1 MKMTE
6 KEAEARFGKD
16 AIKKLIDMP
25 AEPTS
30 RYIYP
35 AFEPQHVGMAE
46 FEAGP
51 VLVEGGILR
60 AYYFQ
65 PENAD
70 DWEFGKMNGI
80 EYGEIEYIEFE
91 ENV

>member
-1 MKMTE
+1 
-6 KEAEARFGKD
+6 
-16 AIKKLIDMP
+16 
-25 AEPTS
+25 
-30 RYIYP
+30 
-35 AFEPQHVGMAE
+35 MAE

-65 PENAD
+65 PEGAD
-70 DWEFGKMNGI
+70 DWEFGEMNGI

-91 ENV
+91 ENL